1 MLPFK
6 IMDFSLAFNS
16 LSFSG
21 TDEWHTETEQNA
33 TGDEDH
39 CDLNVRLFPCEIN
52 SQYHMDCIL
61 WICSTFRS
69 CFTSHFALLFGSL
82 V

>member
-1 MLPFK
+1 MGCALFPLLFVSIKFDYFIFMLPFN

-16 LSFSG
+16 LSYSG

-39 CDLNVRLFPCEIN
+39 CDLYVRLFP
-52 SQYHMDCIL
+52 YGLYFVDM
-61 WICSTFRS
+61 
-69 CFTSHFALLFGSL
+69 
-82 V
+82 